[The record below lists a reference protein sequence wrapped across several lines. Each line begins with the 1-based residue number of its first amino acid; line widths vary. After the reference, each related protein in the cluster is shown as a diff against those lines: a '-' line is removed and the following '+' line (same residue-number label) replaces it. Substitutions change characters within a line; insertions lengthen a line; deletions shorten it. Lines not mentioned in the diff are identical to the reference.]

1 MRRSALLPVLFLLL
15 LCAVLRAE
23 KYDIDQYGATVNVP
37 DGEGW
42 FRRGGPT
49 LRVGEFA
56 VFALNSTTKGHF
68 GVAVVP
74 GYPTND
80 IRHGTVL
87 ARVMDTIRALG
98 FEPSRQR
105 FGTQNDQPY
114 VEVIGGLKALTGEN
128 YVMVARGILR
138 NGFLFI
144 TLQADKGADEDADRA
159 EFMAHIESLRFE
171 TAATLER
178 PQIEAQIP
186 QLVPWFYRT
195 YRVAAL
201 AASVLVPGF
210 FVMLFIT
217 RHRRSR

>member
-1 MRRSALLPVLFLLL
+1 MRRFALLPVLFLLL
-15 LCAVLRAE
+15 LCSAVRAE

-49 LRVGEFA
+49 LKVGEFV

-68 GVAVVP
+68 GVAVIP

-87 ARVMDTIRALG
+87 ARVMETIRGLG

-114 VEVIGGLKALTGEN
+114 VEVVGGLKVPEGDN
-128 YVMVARGILR
+128 FVMVARGILR
-138 NGFLFI
+138 NGFLFV
-144 TLQADKGADEDADRA
+144 TLQAAKGADEDADRP
-159 EFMAHIESLRFE
+159 EFMAHIETLRFE

-178 PQIEAQIP
+178 PQIEAR
-186 QLVPWFYRT
+186 VPEIGKWYYRAF
-195 YRVAAL
+195 RVAAL
-201 AASVLVPGF
+201 AGSALVLGF

-217 RHRRSR
+217 RHRSSR

>member
-1 MRRSALLPVLFLLL
+1 MRRFSLLPVLFLLL
-15 LCAVLRAE
+15 FAGIVRAE

-49 LRVGEFA
+49 LRVGEFV

-68 GVAVVP
+68 GVAVIP

-87 ARVMDTIRALG
+87 ARVMETIRALG

-105 FGTQNDQPY
+105 FGTQIDQPY
-114 VEVIGGLKALTGEN
+114 VEVIGGLKAPTGDN

-144 TLQADKGADEDADRA
+144 TLQADKGADEDADRP
-159 EFMAHIESLRFE
+159 EFMAHIETLKFE

-178 PQIEAQIP
+178 PQIEAQMP
-186 QLVPWFYRT
+186 QLIPWYYRT
-195 YRVAAL
+195 YRVALL
-201 AASVLVPGF
+201 AASMLVLGF

-217 RHRRSR
+217 RHRSSR